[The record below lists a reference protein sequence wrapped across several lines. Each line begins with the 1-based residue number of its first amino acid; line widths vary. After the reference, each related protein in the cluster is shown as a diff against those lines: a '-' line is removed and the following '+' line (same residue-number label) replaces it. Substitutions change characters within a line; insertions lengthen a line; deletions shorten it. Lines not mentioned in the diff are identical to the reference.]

1 MFLTRNNVEG
11 ALAGKNITVNDLT
24 VTGKLNATVPVE
36 KIDVKKATLE
46 NLTVTNQLDATQTT
60 LEKLTVTEELDATDV
75 GMENLMVDPKDIEDQ
90 GQKKHNYLLQAYG
103 FSNKVKIGSAASQL
117 EAERNVDLVVHGNET
132 ISGNLTVHNHE
143 IIELIDGRIDQKGG
157 GGGGGGGDIENINCK
172 TLKVGENETDPTNP
186 TYIMTAEE
194 DQVTLGYTDADD
206 PEKSRKVD
214 LTVNGDLLVTKIGSV
229 LEGTKEQQ
237 QDITIGEGEVT
248 DKAQPENNYYPNN
261 VNMYGNSIWIQA
273 NEHNIIVSDF
283 VNVGETTSNSDE
295 VDITEE
301 EETKT
306 ITLQKTEAVT
316 ENIRLDTQKMRIN
329 CLPQNILL
337 VEPDNETTEVMD
349 SNGKDVPF
357 ERLDPDNKTDYFH
370 KEKSTTLPE
379 YISDQVEKKADYIN
393 ALVSK
398 KVRLMRTFGVDNP
411 DDEKGLIIGHQEQS
425 KHEKTLTKPSN
436 PDKVVIVEN
445 IEGKSESIDFECKSV
460 RCYADP
466 EKFFFSTHSEC
477 EDNLVW
483 DNNAR
488 KLIGYDEAV
497 AGKQYDGT
505 VTYNTSLPEY
515 IQETVDGY
523 NKFGTKI
530 TGKGITVGST
540 NYIKEEKEKIVYGD
554 TTLQTK
560 VVNVIHK
567 KHETPTTDI
576 YADMIK
582 LHINDNNL
590 KICRNVAGDNKT
602 VYNEYGLKIAY
613 NQIDEGETYYEQ
625 KEDEYTLGEYVNRV
639 RKCGNG
645 EKYGNAFVG
654 YHRYDKRLDTHHY
667 NGATYISGS
676 AIYLNHHR
684 LDLGNA
690 GNITCKTAVHSPS
703 VRQHICNSAPSDIVI
718 KTNGDTNED
727 GEEGEE
733 EGETE
738 IEGEGNV
745 TWTEIPLM
753 EYLDPRTCTK
763 MGTNLSPDQDIVIG
777 TEKVTTITN
786 EEGNEETI
794 YDAMGNVDI
803 HGKTVNIDGNIVDI
817 GDAQNGKTYIK
828 GKLIDLGDHTSI
840 FVKKDGATMS
850 LAEYASQAA
859 GGGGGTVSCDTASN
873 FGTTTESTYVSVGNT
888 SSGLRLTGK
897 EIIVQNKG
905 LSPMDLNAYIQ
916 SVVGEEI
923 ETASASKFGT
933 TTTENIVTVGNADS
947 ILSLNGTVLQVKE
960 GSGVTR
966 TLDTYI
972 SDVVKTSTLTAD
984 SANFGTN
991 TTEQSVAVGNTN
1003 STLSLMGKQ
1012 IMIAKSGETAKE
1024 MISYID
1030 DVIDSKVVPIEEQ
1043 NNFGTRLANGQ
1054 HIIIGTVLN
1063 KTTVDEE
1070 TGEENTV
1077 STAAGNIIL
1086 NGKQIVLGSDE
1097 YAPMVTYNQISI
1109 DDAGKQ
1115 TIVFGAFDSLHDY
1128 LDHQVAFHTRYNN
1141 MFGDQTN
1148 MAKVQLGGTEV
1159 PATNIVGKT
1168 IYIGENGNSL
1178 VSLEKY
1184 IKQKASNM
1192 TNVTV
1197 SDADNAN
1204 ETTITPGWVVTDNA
1218 TVTEELAVG
1227 NITVTGQVST
1237 ENITTETS
1245 DGVINV
1251 NRPLLIQNEGE
1262 GDSYSTTINGGS
1274 INAYE
1279 MRLAHELNGT
1289 DATFTGGVTANTIT
1303 CNELIT
1309 DADELPVR
1317 KKMRFSD
1324 PLQNAVMDRAAA
1336 TVAIQQEFG
1345 YLHKEVSTGSNGKIL
1360 TNFNIVYNRL
1370 NEFYVFVSAP
1380 AKMSLAGD
1388 YFISMWN
1395 SKPASTLTYEVN
1407 VLNDVFPAD
1416 FNKDNLLPFEIPF
1429 NIKAIFD
1436 NGSYLYPAKLTVDP
1450 GNNTL
1455 ELNMDSSI
1463 NLLEHW
1469 AEDNH
1474 IVSIIAIPGTTTI
1487 ISPTTATQTAYSS
1500 YF

>member
-24 VTGKLNATVPVE
+24 VTGKLNATVQVE

-46 NLTVTNQLDATQTT
+46 NLTVTEVLDATQAAVGH
-60 LEKLTVTEELDATDV
+60 LTVDNALE
-75 GMENLMVDPKDIEDQ
+75 VDKGDFKRITVDYQSNYDPAAGLKY
-90 GQKKHNYLLQAYG
+90 NYLMTTDNTNNQ
-103 FSNKVKIGSAASQL
+103 VKIGTAPVGSLS
-117 EAERNVDLVVHGNET
+117 ERNVNLNVHGNVNIEGAQDIT
-132 ISGNLTVHNHE
+132 GNQLVTGNQIVNGAQTVAGNTRINGYLTVHDKE
-143 IIELIDGRIDQKGG
+143 IIQLIHEEAGG
-157 GGGGGGGDIENINCK
+157 GGGGGGGDIENINCE
-172 TLKVGENETDPTNP
+172 TLKVGEVKTVPDEP
-186 TYIMTAEE
+186 TYIMTADN

-206 PEKSRKVD
+206 PENNRKVD
-214 LTVNGDLLVTKIGSV
+214 LTVNGDLFVTKIGSV

-237 QDITIGEGEVT
+237 QDITIGEGEVV
-248 DKAQPENNYYPNN
+248 DKAHPENNYYPNN
-261 VNMYGNSIWIQA
+261 VNMYGDSIWIQA

-283 VNVGETTSNSDE
+283 INVGETTSNSDE

-349 SNGKDVPF
+349 FKGEDVPF

-379 YISDQVEKKADYIN
+379 YISDQVEKKVDYLSDLIEN
-393 ALVSK
+393 RVKLL
-398 KVRLMRTFGVDNP
+398 REFGSNNP
-411 DDEKGLIIGHQEQS
+411 TDEEGIIIGHLQQS
-425 KHEKTLTKPSN
+425 EVAKTLKKVGGDPKQN
-436 PDKVVIVEN
+436 PDKHVIGINYEEKSDVIALESKSLRVFAKPEN
-445 IEGKSESIDFECKSV
+445 F
-460 RCYADP
+460 Y
-466 EKFFFSTHSEC
+466 FTT
-477 EDNLVW
+477 
-483 DNNAR
+483 NAATGENEVYDR
-488 KLIGYDEAV
+488 KTKKLIGYDEAID
-497 AGKQYDGT
+497 GETYDN
-505 VTYNTSLPEY
+505 TYVFATSLPDY
-515 IQETVDGY
+515 IDGRINGY
-523 NKFGTKI
+523 NFFGTNI
-530 TGKGITVGST
+530 TTSILVGNHIEKTEVTKTKKKKEGTETKKVTVYDYGPQTKFLKLRGK
-540 NYIKEEKEKIVYGD
+540 K
-554 TTLQTK
+554 TTLEVEDGNLMIRDVTRASENTVYDENGTLVQFDKIDTK
-560 VVNVIHK
+560 K
-567 KHETPTTDI
+567 KYYDYKVTEQ
-576 YADMIK
+576 
-582 LHINDNNL
+582 NL
-590 KICRNVAGDNKT
+590 KSYINRALRYGNEQDAGDVYLGFHDNSVEPPLTNGKT
-602 VYNEYGLKIAY
+602 IIGGSQIVMNHKGLNLGKISQNCQVIAY
-613 NQIDEGETYYEQ
+613 VLSRGQHPPT
-625 KEDEYTLGEYVNRV
+625 
-639 RKCGNG
+639 
-645 EKYGNAFVG
+645 
-654 YHRYDKRLDTHHY
+654 
-667 NGATYISGS
+667 
-676 AIYLNHHR
+676 
-684 LDLGNA
+684 
-690 GNITCKTAVHSPS
+690 P
-703 VRQHICNSAPSDIVI
+703 HICNYEPSS
-718 KTNGDTNED
+718 NE
-727 GEEGEE
+727 EEE
-733 EGETE
+733 EGEWVE
-738 IEGEGNV
+738 IS
-745 TWTEIPLM
+745 LM
-753 EYLDPRTCTK
+753 DYLDPRTCTK

-777 TEKVTTITN
+777 TERVTTITN

-840 FVKKDGATMS
+840 FLKKDGTTMT

-859 GGGGGTVSCDTASN
+859 GGGGTVSCDTASN

-905 LSPMDLNAYIQ
+905 LSPMDLNTYIQ

-960 GSGVTR
+960 GSGETR

-972 SDVVKTSTLTAD
+972 SDVTKSIDITSG
-984 SANFGTN
+984 SVNFGT
-991 TTEQSVAVGNTN
+991 TSGAAVTVGNTN

-1012 IMIAKSGETAKE
+1012 IMIAKAGETAKE

-1030 DVIDSKVVPIEEQ
+1030 EAIDSKVVPVEEQ
-1043 NNFGTRLANGQ
+1043 NNFGTRLADGQ
-1054 HIIIGTVLN
+1054 HIIIGTALN
-1063 KTTVDEE
+1063 ETTVDEE

-1097 YAPMVTYNQISI
+1097 YAPMVTYNQVII
-1109 DDAGKQ
+1109 DDVGKQ
-1115 TIVFGAFDSLHDY
+1115 TIVFGAMDSLHDY

-1148 MAKVQLGGTEV
+1148 MAKVQLGGTDV

-1237 ENITTETS
+1237 ENITTETN

-1262 GDSYSTTINGGS
+1262 GDSYSTTINGGN

-1279 MRLAHELNGT
+1279 LRLTHELNGT

-1303 CNELIT
+1303 CNELNT
-1309 DADELPVR
+1309 DEDELPVK

-1324 PLQNAVMDRAAA
+1324 PLQNAVMDR
-1336 TVAIQQEFG
+1336 TSQ
-1345 YLHKEVSTGSNGKIL
+1345 YTTHKVMINLNKDDTSDKGDKT
-1360 TNFNIVYNRL
+1360 FNIVFTRL
-1370 NEFYVFVSAP
+1370 NELYIAVTAP
-1380 AKMSLAGD
+1380 TKLELAGKEWLERFNAGTATISSFSAETMGNIFPD
-1388 YFISMWN
+1388 GFNTSDMASFSIPFIIRATYTDGVYFYNGGLW
-1395 SKPASTLTYEVN
+1395 
-1407 VLNDVFPAD
+1407 LNPQSNKMEINFTGDVF
-1416 FNKDNLLPFEIPF
+1416 E
-1429 NIKAIFD
+1429 
-1436 NGSYLYPAKLTVDP
+1436 KLTE
-1450 GNNTL
+1450 NNQ
-1455 ELNMDSSI
+1455 
-1463 NLLEHW
+1463 LL
-1469 AEDNH
+1469 ALDC
-1474 IVSIIAIPGTTTI
+1474 IPGT
-1487 ISPTTATQTAYSS
+1487 ATVLCPIAEAQYD
-1500 YF
+1500 FI

>member
-24 VTGKLNATVPVE
+24 VTGKLNATVQVG
-36 KIDVKKATLE
+36 KIDVKEATLE
-46 NLTVTNQLDATQTT
+46 NLTVNNALQGNNGEFQRIGVDYQS
-60 LEKLTVTEELDATDV
+60 KFHPVVGLTY
-75 GMENLMVDPKDIEDQ
+75 NYLMVTDSKDNQ
-90 GQKKHNYLLQAYG
+90 
-103 FSNKVKIGSAASQL
+103 VKIGTAPAPN
-117 EAERNVDLVVHGNET
+117 ETERNVDLVVHGNET
-132 ISGNLTVHNHE
+132 ISGNLTVHDQE
-143 IIELIDGRIDQKGG
+143 IIELIDGRIEQKGGG
-157 GGGGGGGDIENINCK
+157 GGGGGGGDIENINCE
-172 TLKVGENETDPTNP
+172 TLKVGENETDPDNP

-194 DQVTLGYTDADD
+194 DQVTLGYTDTND

-237 QDITIGEGEVT
+237 QEISIGGGEVT
-248 DKAQPENNYYPNN
+248 DEANPENNYYPNN
-261 VNMYGNSIWIQA
+261 VNMYGDSIWIQA

-329 CLPQNILL
+329 CLPQNIML
-337 VEPDNETTEVMD
+337 VEPDNETTEVMNA
-349 SNGKDVPF
+349 NGEDVPF
-357 ERLDPDNKTDYFH
+357 ESLDPDNKTDYFH
-370 KEKSTTLPE
+370 KEKSTTLPD

-445 IEGKSESIDFECKSV
+445 LEGKSESIDFECKSV

-466 EKFFFSTHSEC
+466 EKFFFSTHSVC
-477 EDNLVW
+477 PDNLVW

-488 KLIGYDEAV
+488 KFIGYDEAV

-530 TGKGITVGST
+530 TDKGITVGST
-540 NYIKEEKEKIVYGD
+540 KYVKEEKDKIVYGESSLD
-554 TTLQTK
+554 TK
-560 VVNVIHK
+560 VVKVINRK
-567 KHETPTTDI
+567 YETPTIDI
-576 YADMIK
+576 YADKIN
-582 LHINDNNL
+582 LHIDDNNL
-590 KICRNVAGDNKT
+590 RICRNITGDNKT
-602 VYNEYGLKIAY
+602 VYNEYGLKILY
-613 NQIDEGETYYEQ
+613 DKIDEKETYYNQ
-625 KEDEYTLGEYVNRV
+625 VEDTYTLGEYVNRV

-654 YHRYDKRLDTHHY
+654 YHRYDKKLDKHHY

-676 AIYLNHHR
+676 EIHLNHHR
-684 LDLGNA
+684 LSLGNA
-690 GNITCKTAVHSPS
+690 GQITCKTMVHSPS

-745 TWTEIPLM
+745 TWTEISLM
-753 EYLDPRTCTK
+753 DYLDPRTCTK
-763 MGTNLSPDQDIVIG
+763 MGTNLSENQDIVIG

-817 GDAQNGKTYIK
+817 GDADNGKTYIK

-840 FVKKDGATMS
+840 FLKKDGATMS

-859 GGGGGTVSCDTASN
+859 GGGGTVSCDTASS
-873 FGTTTESTYVSVGNT
+873 FGTATESTYVSVGNT

-905 LSPMDLNAYIQ
+905 LSPMDLNTYIQ

-960 GSGVTR
+960 GSGETR

-972 SDVVKTSTLTAD
+972 SDVAKSIDITSG
-984 SANFGTN
+984 SVNFGT
-991 TTEQSVAVGNTN
+991 TSGAAVTVGNTN

-1012 IMIAKSGETAKE
+1012 IMIAKAGETAKE

-1030 DVIDSKVVPIEEQ
+1030 EAIDSKVVPIEEQ
-1043 NNFGTRLANGQ
+1043 NNFGTRLTDGQ
-1054 HIIIGTVLN
+1054 HIIIGTALN
-1063 KTTVDEE
+1063 ETTVDEE

-1097 YAPMVTYNQISI
+1097 YAPMVTYNQVII
-1109 DDAGKQ
+1109 DDVGKQ
-1115 TIVFGAFDSLHDY
+1115 TIVFGAMDSLHDY

-1148 MAKVQLGGTEV
+1148 MAKVQLGGTDV

-1251 NRPLLIQNEGE
+1251 KRPLLIQNEGE

-1279 MRLAHELNGT
+1279 LRLTHELNGT

-1303 CNELIT
+1303 CNELNT
-1309 DADELPVR
+1309 DEDELPVK

-1324 PLQNAVMDRAAA
+1324 PLQNAVMDR
-1336 TVAIQQEFG
+1336 TTQYTTHKVKIETIYNGEKSLGDKVFNVVFTRINELYVA
-1345 YLHKEVSTGSNGKIL
+1345 
-1360 TNFNIVYNRL
+1360 
-1370 NEFYVFVSAP
+1370 VSAP
-1380 AKMSLAGD
+1380 SKTSLADSSWLTTFNDGSRI
-1388 YFISMWN
+1388 ISSFFAETMGN
-1395 SKPASTLTYEVN
+1395 I
-1407 VLNDVFPAD
+1407 FPD
-1416 FNKDNLLPFEIPF
+1416 GFNTSDMVSFSIPF
-1429 NIKAIFD
+1429 IVRATYTDGIYFY
-1436 NGSYLYPAKLTVDP
+1436 NGELWLNPQSNKIEINFTGDP
-1450 GNNTL
+1450 LEKITENNQ
-1455 ELNMDSSI
+1455 
-1463 NLLEHW
+1463 LL
-1469 AEDNH
+1469 ALDC
-1474 IVSIIAIPGTTTI
+1474 IPGT
-1487 ISPTTATQTAYSS
+1487 ATVLCPIAEAQYD
-1500 YF
+1500 FI

>member
-24 VTGKLNATVPVE
+24 VTGKLNAKVPVE
-36 KIDVKKATLE
+36 KIDIKEATLE
-46 NLTVTNQLDATQTT
+46 NLTVTNQLDATQAAIGQLAVDNA
-60 LEKLTVTEELDATDV
+60 LEADKGDFKRITVDYQS
-75 GMENLMVDPKDIEDQ
+75 NYDPAAGLKY
-90 GQKKHNYLLQAYG
+90 NYLMTTDNTNDQ
-103 FSNKVKIGSAASQL
+103 VKIGTAPVGSLS
-117 EAERNVDLVVHGNET
+117 ERNVDLVVHGNET

-172 TLKVGENETDPTNP
+172 TLKVGEDTTDPTNP
-186 TYIMTAEE
+186 TYNMIVQNNEVTFGKTNNAEP
-194 DQVTLGYTDADD
+194 G
-206 PEKSRKVD
+206 KSRMVD
-214 LTVNGDLLVTKIGSV
+214 LTVNGGLYVTGETELPKATKIGTDMIV
-229 LEGTKEQQ
+229 EDQKKKTIEIGTENADQEYLNNIVISGEDIRDNCVRHIVNCQNEFTVGIKE
-237 QDITIGEGEVT
+237 
-248 DKAQPENNYYPNN
+248 
-261 VNMYGNSIWIQA
+261 A
-273 NEHNIIVSDF
+273 NEA
-283 VNVGETTSNSDE
+283 E
-295 VDITEE
+295 VDITEKG
-301 EETKT
+301 ETKR
-306 ITLQKTEAVT
+306 ITLKTTTPETNLA
-316 ENIRLDTQKMRIN
+316 RLDTKKLRIN
-329 CLPQNILL
+329 CPPQNIMF
-337 VEPDNETTEVMD
+337 VEPNDESTEVMD
-349 SNGKDVPF
+349 FIGDDVPF
-357 ERLDPDNKTDYFH
+357 ESLDPDKKYYR
-370 KEKSTTLPE
+370 KEVSTALPD
-379 YISDQVEKKADYIN
+379 YISNQVEKKADYIN

-425 KHEKTLTKPSN
+425 KHEKTLTKPSK

-445 IEGKSESIDFECKSV
+445 LEGKSESIDFECKSV

-466 EKFFFSTHSEC
+466 EKFFFSTHSVC
-477 EDNLVW
+477 GDNLVW

-488 KLIGYDEAV
+488 KFIGYDEAV

-530 TGKGITVGST
+530 TDKEITVGST
-540 NYIKEEKEKIVYGD
+540 NYVEEVKDKIVYGE
-554 TTLQTK
+554 TSLNTK
-560 VVNVIHK
+560 VVKVINRK
-567 KHETPTTDI
+567 YETPTIDI
-576 YADMIK
+576 YADKIN
-582 LHINDNNL
+582 LHIDDNNL
-590 KICRNVAGDNKT
+590 RICRNITGDNKT
-602 VYNEYGLKIAY
+602 VYNEYGLKILY
-613 NQIDEGETYYEQ
+613 DEIDEKETYYNQ
-625 KEDEYTLGEYVNRV
+625 AEDTYTLGEYVNRV

-654 YHRYDKRLDTHHY
+654 YHRYDKRLDKHYY

-676 AIYLNHHR
+676 DIYLNHHR
-684 LDLGNA
+684 LSLGNA
-690 GNITCKTAVHSPS
+690 GQITCKTMVHSPS

-745 TWTEIPLM
+745 TWTEISLM
-753 EYLDPRTCTK
+753 DYLDPRTCTK

-777 TEKVTTITN
+777 TERVTTIIN
-786 EEGNEETI
+786 EEGNEETT

-859 GGGGGTVSCDTASN
+859 GGGGTVSCDTASN

-905 LSPMDLNAYIQ
+905 LSPMDLNTYIQ

-960 GSGVTR
+960 GSGETR

-972 SDVVKTSTLTAD
+972 SDVAKSIDITSG
-984 SANFGTN
+984 SVNFGT
-991 TTEQSVAVGNTN
+991 TSTSAEHVVVGNTN

-1012 IMIAKSGETAKE
+1012 IMIAKTGETAKE

-1030 DVIDSKVVPIEEQ
+1030 EVIDSKVVPIEEQ
-1043 NNFGTRLANGQ
+1043 NNFGTRLADGQ
-1054 HIIIGTVLN
+1054 HIIIGTALN
-1063 KTTVDEE
+1063 ETTVDEE

-1097 YAPMVTYNQISI
+1097 YAPMVTYNQVII
-1109 DDAGKQ
+1109 DDVGKQ
-1115 TIVFGAFDSLHDY
+1115 TIVFGAMDSLHDY

-1148 MAKVQLGGTEV
+1148 MAKVQLGGTDV

-1251 NRPLLIQNEGE
+1251 NRPMLIQNEGE

-1279 MRLAHELNGT
+1279 LRLTHELNGT
-1289 DATFTGGVTANTIT
+1289 DATFTGAISANSII
-1303 CNELIT
+1303 CNELNT
-1309 DADELPVR
+1309 DEDELPVK

-1324 PLQNAVMDRAAA
+1324 PLQNAVMDR
-1336 TVAIQQEFG
+1336 TSQYTTHKVKIETTYNGEKSLGDKVFNVVFTRINELYVA
-1345 YLHKEVSTGSNGKIL
+1345 
-1360 TNFNIVYNRL
+1360 
-1370 NEFYVFVSAP
+1370 VSAP
-1380 AKMSLAGD
+1380 SKTSLADSSWLTTFNDGSRTISSFFAETMGNIFPD
-1388 YFISMWN
+1388 EFNTSDMASFSIPFIVRATYTDGVYFYNGELW
-1395 SKPASTLTYEVN
+1395 
-1407 VLNDVFPAD
+1407 LNPQSNKIEINFTGDVF
-1416 FNKDNLLPFEIPF
+1416 E
-1429 NIKAIFD
+1429 
-1436 NGSYLYPAKLTVDP
+1436 KLTEE
-1450 GNNTL
+1450 NQLLAL
-1455 ELNMDSSI
+1455 EC
-1463 NLLEHW
+1463 
-1469 AEDNH
+1469 
-1474 IVSIIAIPGTTTI
+1474 IPGT
-1487 ISPTTATQTAYSS
+1487 ATVLCPIAEAQYD
-1500 YF
+1500 FI